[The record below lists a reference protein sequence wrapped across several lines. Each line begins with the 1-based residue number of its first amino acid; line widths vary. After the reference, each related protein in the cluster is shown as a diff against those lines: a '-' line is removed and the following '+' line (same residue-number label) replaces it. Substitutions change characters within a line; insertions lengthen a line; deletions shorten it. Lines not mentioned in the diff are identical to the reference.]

1 MAKRPAGPMK
11 STLAG
16 SSPVTAAP
24 TQPAEAPAP
33 AQVVTPAPAME
44 AKAEPAPVATTDQA
58 PARRVKTPKTKV
70 AYYQET
76 EDAER
81 VRGAFQQ
88 VGHLEGYQ
96 TFSDFH
102 VAVVMREVERLEKI
116 HNGGKP
122 FEGAAPRTGRL
133 GRPLT

>member
-1 MAKRPAGPMK
+1 MPA
-11 STLAG
+11 
-16 SSPVTAAP
+16 
-24 TQPAEAPAP
+24 QPAEAPA
-33 AQVVTPAPAME
+33 AAPAPAVTDSVP
-44 AKAEPAPVATTDQA
+44 AATTPAAEPAPVAPA
-58 PARRVKTPKTKV
+58 PVRKAKPPKTKV

-88 VGHLEGYQ
+88 VGHVEGYQ

-102 VAVVMREVERLEKI
+102 VAVVMREVERLEKLY
-116 HNGGKP
+116 NGGKP
-122 FEGAAPRTGRL
+122 FDGAAPRTGRL

>member
-1 MAKRPAGPMK
+1 MAKRPAPMK

-24 TQPAEAPAP
+24 LQPAEAPATD
-33 AQVVTPAPAME
+33 QVATQAPAPAVE
-44 AKAEPAPVATTDQA
+44 AEPAPVAIPATT
-58 PARRVKTPKTKV
+58 PARKAKKAKTKV

-102 VAVVMREVERLEKI
+102 AAVVMREVERLEKL

-122 FEGAAPRTGRL
+122 FDGAAPRTGRL
-133 GRPLT
+133 GRPLA

>member
-1 MAKRPAGPMK
+1 MAKRPAPLK
-11 STLAG
+11 SDLAG
-16 SSPVTAAP
+16 STPVLAVPA
-24 TQPAEAPAP
+24 QPAAAPAP
-33 AQVVTPAPAME
+33 VMAATPAPAT
-44 AKAEPAPVATTDQA
+44 AQTVEPAPVATA
-58 PARRVKTPKTKV
+58 PVRKAKPAKTKV
-70 AYYQET
+70 AYYQEA
-76 EDAER
+76 EDADR

-102 VAVVMREVERLEKI
+102 VAVIMREVERLEKI

-122 FEGAAPRTGRL
+122 FERAAPRTGRL